1 MQGEMILST
10 PFARIPT
17 FMEKAP
23 MAEHDMSELH
33 FMEKAP
39 AAEHD
44 MCQISKQA
52 RQCNSSYLN
61 SHRSRERLLK
71 CCVDYKT

>member
-10 PFARIPT
+10 PFSRIPT

-23 MAEHDMSELH
+23 IAEHDMSELH

-39 AAEHD
+39 VAEHD
-44 MCQISKQA
+44 MCQISKQT

-61 SHRSRERLLK
+61 SHRSRE
-71 CCVDYKT
+71 